1 MNLKIGF
8 IGLSHLGFTYS
19 LATASKKFT
28 VIAFDFNKN
37 LINDLNNNVLHVE
50 EPGAANIL
58 KK

>member
-50 EPGAANIL
+50 EPGAAIF
-58 KK
+58 